1 MKKWICLLFTLIL
14 TRSVLATVPPST
26 GGELPRLVKEHTKRM
41 QLEYPN
47 GSLAKMVQKWAKQK
61 MFLQKVPGVQS
72 LYANT
77 LQYKFPVLVGKYLD
91 AGVVK
96 EDAPQE
102 LQKELFD
109 GLWPT
114 ITMREFYLENSY
126 HQFDLSGTTYGWIQT
141 SEPES
146 LYTGPPGTY
155 GMEGYAATFVRELLD
170 SVDSAVDFAQ
180 YDNNGDGFVE
190 TLFVVHSGPGQEYY
204 GENPDHNHIWSH
216 SSKLSY
222 YGDHTYFLTN
232 DFNSNHIRVK
242 VDHYIIQPAINY
254 NGSLIS
260 IGVFCHEFGHALG
273 LPDLYDTDNSSEGIG
288 EWGLMGAGNWNTPS
302 SPSHFCAWSK
312 EILGWLSPMVIEE
325 DIDLLTVTPVEENP
339 VVYKL
344 WTEGNLEPYTSPYG
358 AGLDAGKEYFLL
370 ENRQRIG
377 SDKYLNESGMLI
389 WHVDNSVMY
398 NTDEYHK
405 LVDLEESDGLSHLD
419 LKENRG
425 DSGDPFPGFTG
436 NMLFNTK
443 SNPASHDYNDND
455 SKVGVSIVDQN
466 LNDIVV
472 NLKVGTN
479 RYEFTQT
486 IFEDANE
493 NGIFEPGE
501 QISLWLEIQNNTD
514 SPAEN
519 VSLESSSAS
528 IDLFFQNP
536 SVNFGNIASGGSADN
551 QSDPFLID
559 ISAEAPE
566 NTVLLEVRL
575 LVNGEYIKSKQI
587 DLVIGIPE
595 LLVLDA
601 DLSKGSFFHFKSWLD
616 KNGHAYEI
624 IVIQDQNWQNVH
636 FSQRNLIAVIGGDN
650 PGALSDSV
658 LQDSLQNWMTDNKS
672 LLVIAPQVA
681 AELDTAE
688 FSRNFLH
695 IQYSGSTSSDLLKG
709 NPGDPIDIGGGSI
722 FLEPEE
728 RQMVAPENG
737 GAISISF
744 DGTNYGGLI
753 RCEDEQHNKIIFSSI
768 DFRLVKYDS
777 PVSAEI
783 IMSAI
788 FNWFNMLVDIASA
801 SSPILLEDHLLLQ
814 NYPNPFNPSTTIR
827 FYIPARNIQTELTI
841 FNSLGGKIRSYNLS
855 YNKSGWNQIEWNGK
869 DDNSNTVSSGIYYYM
884 LQTSNRRT
892 SRKMILLK

>member
-1 MKKWICLLFTLIL
+1 MRKWICLLFMVVF
-14 TRSVLATVPPST
+14 TRSVMATVPPMT
-26 GGELPRLVKEHTKRM
+26 GGKLPRLVKEHTERM
-41 QLEYPN
+41 QQEYPD
-47 GSLAKMVQKWAKQK
+47 GRLAKMVQKWARQKILLQK
-61 MFLQKVPGVQS
+61 MPGIQS
-72 LYANT
+72 VSTNT
-77 LQYKFPVLVGKYLD
+77 LQYQFPVLVGKYLD
-91 AGVVK
+91 AGTVK

-109 GLWPT
+109 GPWPT

-126 HQFDLSGTTYGWIQT
+126 NQFDLGGTLYGWIQA
-141 SEPES
+141 SKPES

-155 GMEGYAATFVRELLD
+155 GMDGYAADFVRELLG
-170 SVDSAVDFAQ
+170 SVDSVVDFAQ
-180 YDNNGDGFVE
+180 YDNDADGFVE

-204 GENPDHNHIWSH
+204 GENPGYNHIWSH

-232 DFNSNHIRVK
+232 DFNTNSIRVK
-242 VDHYIIQPAINY
+242 VNHYIIQPAVNY

-273 LPDLYDTDNSSEGIG
+273 LPDLYDTDYSSEGIG
-288 EWGLMGAGNWNTPS
+288 NWGIMSGGNWNRPE
-302 SPSHFCAWSK
+302 SPSHFCSWSK
-312 EILGWLSPMVIEE
+312 EILGWLSPIVIKE
-325 DIDLLTVTPVEENP
+325 DTDLLTVTPVEENP

-344 WTEGNLEPYTSPYG
+344 WKEGNPEPYTSLYG
-358 AGLDAGKEYFLL
+358 KVLDVGKEYFLL

-377 SDKYLNESGMLI
+377 SDKYLHEPGLLI
-389 WHVDNSVMY
+389 WHVDNSVMD
-398 NTDEYHK
+398 NTDEFHK
-405 LVDLEESDGLSHLD
+405 LVDLEEADGLNHLD

-436 NMLFNTK
+436 NMLFNST
-443 SNPASHDYNDND
+443 SNPASYDYNDGD
-455 SKVGVSIVDQN
+455 SKVGVSIIGQN

-493 NGIFEPGE
+493 NGIFEMGE
-501 QISLWLEIQNNTD
+501 QISLWLEIQNNTG
-514 SPAEN
+514 STAEN
-519 VSLESSSAS
+519 VNLQVSSSS
-528 IDLFFQNP
+528 MDLSFPNP
-536 SVNFGNIASGGSADN
+536 TVSFGNIFSGGSANN

-559 ISAEAPE
+559 ISAEALE
-566 NTVLLEVRL
+566 NTILLEVRL

-601 DLSKGSFFHFKSWLD
+601 DLSKGSLFHFKSWLD
-616 KNGHAYEI
+616 KNGRAYEMI
-624 IVIQDQNWQNVH
+624 GVQDQNWQNVH
-636 FSQRNLIAVIGGDN
+636 FSQRDLIAVIGGDN

-658 LQDSLQNWMTDNKS
+658 LQDSLQNWMTENKS
-672 LLVIAPQVA
+672 LLIIAPQVA
-681 AELDTAE
+681 SELDTFD

-695 IQYSGSTSSDLLKG
+695 IRYSGSTINDLLKG
-709 NPGDPIDIGGGSI
+709 NTGDPIDIGGGSI

-753 RCEDEQHNKIIFSSI
+753 RCEDEHQNKIIFSSI
-768 DFRLVKYDS
+768 DLRLVKDDS
-777 PVSAEI
+777 PVSSEM
-783 IMSAI
+783 IMLAI
-788 FNWFNMLVDIASA
+788 FNWFGMVVDIAD
-801 SSPILLEDHLLLQ
+801 SSPVLPEDFLLLQ
-814 NYPNPFNPSTTIR
+814 NYPNPFNLSTSIR
-827 FYIPARNIQTELTI
+827 FYISTRNIRTELMI
-841 FNSLGGKIRSYNLS
+841 FNSLGEKIRRFKLLNITP
-855 YNKSGWNQIEWNGK
+855 GWNQIEWDGK
-869 DDNSNTVSSGIYYYM
+869 DDKGNIVSSGIYYYM
-884 LQTSNRRT
+884 LQTDNGKI
-892 SRKMILLK
+892 SRKMVLLK

>member
-1 MKKWICLLFTLIL
+1 M
-14 TRSVLATVPPST
+14 ATVPPAA
-26 GGELPRLVKEHTKRM
+26 GGELPPLVKEHTKRM
-41 QLEYPN
+41 QLEYAN
-47 GSLAKMVQKWAKQK
+47 SRVAKMVQKWAKQK
-61 MFLQKVPGVQS
+61 MLLQKVPGVQS
-72 LYANT
+72 VITNT
-77 LQYKFPVLVGKYLD
+77 LQYQFPVLVGKYLD

-109 GLWPT
+109 GPWPT
-114 ITMREFYLENSY
+114 ITMREFYQENSY
-126 HQFDLSGTTYGWIQT
+126 HQFDLGGTLYGWIQV
-141 SEPES
+141 SKPES

-155 GMEGYAATFVRELLD
+155 GMEGYAADFVRELLD

-180 YDNNGDGFVE
+180 YDNDIDGFVE
-190 TLFVVHSGPGQEYY
+190 TLFVVHSGPGQEYF

-222 YGDHTYFLTN
+222 YGDHNYFLTN
-232 DFNSNHIRVK
+232 DFNSNNIRVK
-242 VDHYIIQPAINY
+242 VDHYIIQPAVNF

-273 LPDLYDTDNSSEGIG
+273 LPDLYDTDYSSEGIG
-288 EWGLMGAGNWNTPS
+288 EWGLMGGGNWNTPS

-325 DIDLLTVTPVEENP
+325 DTDLLMVTPVEENP

-358 AGLDAGKEYFLL
+358 AGLDVGKEYFLL

-377 SDKYLNESGMLI
+377 SDKYLNESGLLI

-405 LVDLEESDGLSHLD
+405 LVDLEESDGLNHLD

-436 NMLFNTK
+436 NMLFNTN

-455 SKVGVSIVDQN
+455 SKVGVSIIDQN

-519 VSLESSSAS
+519 VSLELSSSS

-536 SVNFGNIASGGSADN
+536 TVNFGNIVSGGSADN

-559 ISAEAPE
+559 ISTEALQ

-601 DLSKGSFFHFKSWLD
+601 DLSKGSLFHFKSWLD
-616 KNGHAYEI
+616 KNGHACEI
-624 IVIQDQNWQNVH
+624 IDIQDQNWQNVH
-636 FSQRNLIAVIGGDN
+636 FSQRNLIAVIGGNN

-681 AELDTAE
+681 AELDTTE

-695 IQYSGSTSSDLLKG
+695 IQYSGSTSNDLLKG
-709 NPGDPIDIGGGSI
+709 NPGDPIDIGGESI

-737 GAISISF
+737 GAVSISF

-753 RCEDEQHNKIIFSSI
+753 RCEDEHHNKIIFSSI

-777 PVSAEI
+777 PVSAEM

-788 FNWFNMLVDIASA
+788 FNWFIMLVDITSA
-801 SSPILLEDHLLLQ
+801 SSPILLEDYLLLQ

-855 YNKSGWNQIEWNGK
+855 NNKPGWNQIEWNGK
-869 DDNSNTVSSGIYYYM
+869 DDNGNTVSSGIYYYM